1 MTEDIRYND
10 IIQQTLCEVMNEERN
25 SIRREK
31 NRARLTQYI
40 RRCGL
45 NEDLLDDIEA
55 PVETNTAQKV
65 VSEQDYLFSLSF
77 NYGFKIWDE
86 IGYLKNIHKIPFE
99 SLMYKAEQMFENAH
113 FIDNYKLTVELFSV
127 DQLLYTFKNSPNQK
141 NFDLDEFAG
150 VDFNDKTGPHSWK
163 QRTDEILDAKC
174 DKPVRE
180 QSIALNV
187 SVKFDPDDFK
197 FKDIVKDFRQFQ
209 KVFDTLFYYLAQ
221 VVTVERATVY
231 LFDFTEQK
239 SQEIISRQLQS
250 MQNGVIRN
258 NLKSLFDM
266 RYSDVWNIARRI
278 SKADMYKRAPEES
291 MEDGQKYEAINGTEI
306 PDCIRQM
313 IINLATDDLYDW
325 EIRGFSLLEP
335 KPQIS
340 GNGIY
345 IKVNGIKKANK
356 NTYLNVKKH
365 LEKAFTNFNKH
376 QIQQMNVILK
386 YQTTVFVVFDESVGM
401 PVCNTDDPHKKMYDW
416 IMEKN
421 GLTFRFSILTP
432 EFRQY
437 PNNLYIEDPMNTEC
451 YMRGSQVTHCA
462 HDEYYEKMADNIKKF
477 SDYIKKGR

>member
-1 MTEDIRYND
+1 MTEDIRYNES
-10 IIQQTLCEVMNEERN
+10 IQQTLCEMMNEERN
-25 SIRREK
+25 NIRREK

-55 PVETNTAQKV
+55 PVETNTTQKV
-65 VSEQDYLFSLSF
+65 VGEQDYLFSLTF
-77 NYGFKIWDE
+77 NYSFKIWDE
-86 IGYLKNIHKIPFE
+86 IIYLKNIHKIPFE

-113 FIDNYKLTVELFSV
+113 FIDNYKMKVDLFSLE
-127 DQLLYTFKNSPNQK
+127 QFLYISKNFPNQK
-141 NFDLDEFAG
+141 NFDMDDFSD
-150 VDFNDKTGPHSWK
+150 VDFNEKSGPRSWK
-163 QRTDEILDAKC
+163 QRTDEILNAKC
-174 DKPVRE
+174 DKPIRE
-180 QSIALNV
+180 QSIILIIT
-187 SVKFDPDDFK
+187 VKFDPDDFK

-221 VVTVERATVY
+221 VVTVERASVY

-239 SQEIISRQLQS
+239 SQDIISRQPKQI
-250 MQNGVIRN
+250 QNGFIRN

-278 SKADMYKRAPEES
+278 SKADMYKHAPEES
-291 MEDGQKYEAINGTEI
+291 MEDGQKYEAINGNEI

-325 EIRGFSLLEP
+325 EIAGFSLLEP

-345 IKVNGIKKANK
+345 IKVNDIKKANK

-376 QIQQMNVILK
+376 QIQQMNVILN

-401 PVCNTDDPHKKMYDW
+401 PVCNTDNPHKNMYDW

-437 PNNLYIEDPMNTEC
+437 PNNLYIEDPMNIEC
-451 YMRGSQVTHCA
+451 YMRGSQIAHCA
-462 HDEYYEKMADNIKKF
+462 HDEYYEKIADNIKKF

>member
-1 MTEDIRYND
+1 
-10 IIQQTLCEVMNEERN
+10 
-25 SIRREK
+25 
-31 NRARLTQYI
+31 
-40 RRCGL
+40 
-45 NEDLLDDIEA
+45 
-55 PVETNTAQKV
+55 
-65 VSEQDYLFSLSF
+65 
-77 NYGFKIWDE
+77 
-86 IGYLKNIHKIPFE
+86 
-99 SLMYKAEQMFENAH
+99 
-113 FIDNYKLTVELFSV
+113 
-127 DQLLYTFKNSPNQK
+127 
-141 NFDLDEFAG
+141 
-150 VDFNDKTGPHSWK
+150 
-163 QRTDEILDAKC
+163 
-174 DKPVRE
+174 
-180 QSIALNV
+180 
-187 SVKFDPDDFK
+187 
-197 FKDIVKDFRQFQ
+197 
-209 KVFDTLFYYLAQ
+209 LAQ

-239 SQEIISRQLQS
+239 SQEIISRQPQS

-437 PNNLYIEDPMNTEC
+437 PNNLYIEDPMNIEC